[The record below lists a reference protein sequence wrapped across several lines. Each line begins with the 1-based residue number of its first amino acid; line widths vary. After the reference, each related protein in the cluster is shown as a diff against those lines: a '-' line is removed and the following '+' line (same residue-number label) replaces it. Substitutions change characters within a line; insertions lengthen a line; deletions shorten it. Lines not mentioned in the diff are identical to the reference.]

1 MNDEPES
8 ETHLDEIVISA
19 TSAQETRLP
28 DSDDDRRLPRPDY
41 DSLEKEQNLN
51 FRERFAFCVQKI
63 TIYWLILIASM
74 FLASGIANIQGC
86 MFLSDSVLISMIA
99 STSLGVIIGMISII
113 RRYLF
118 PRR

>member
-8 ETHLDEIVISA
+8 ETRLDEIVTSA
-19 TSAQETRLP
+19 TSVQETRLP
-28 DSDDDRRLPRPDY
+28 DLDDDRKPRPDY

-63 TIYWLILIASM
+63 TIYWLIFIASM
-74 FLASGIANIQGC
+74 FLASGIANIQGF

-113 RRYLF
+113 LRYLF